1 MNSARLLLF
10 LVAALLALACREGP
24 LEPQEPVWGKQACA
38 HCAMLV
44 SRPESAAQY
53 ADSQGDVWF
62 FDDLG
67 CLVAWQAEHPAQPG
81 AVAWARQGNGWREV
95 SAARYTSGQTTPM
108 DFGFVAD
115 PAGSVAWPAVQVAV
129 QQRLKAPALGR

>member
-1 MNSARLLLF
+1 MNPARRLLF
-10 LVAALLALACREGP
+10 LVVAALALACRQGP
-24 LEPQEPVWGKQACA
+24 PEPQEPVWGKQACA

-44 SRPESAAQY
+44 SRPDSAAQY
-53 ADSQGDVWF
+53 ADTQGDVWF

-67 CLVAWQAEHPAQPG
+67 CLVAWQVEHPAKPG
-81 AVAWARQGNGWREV
+81 DLAWARQGKEWREV
-95 SAARYTSGQTTPM
+95 GKAHYSSGHTTPM

-115 PAGSVAWPAVQVAV
+115 PAGTAVWSDVQQAV